1 MIKTSE
7 QQNHIIK
14 TSEQAGAKLV
24 QDQVKLKVIVR
35 LKSKLRCWVVIG
47 GCVEES
53 LITYYKNIEK
63 LFFKNFKLDDI

>member
-24 QDQVKLKVIVR
+24 QDQVKLEVIVR
-35 LKSKLRCWVVIG
+35 LKSKLRCWVVMG
-47 GCVEES
+47 GCVEFR
-53 LITYYKNIEK
+53 LKRN
-63 LFFKNFKLDDI
+63 